1 MAKKSRSATAV
12 LERPTPDNANIGTKT
27 KSKKLPG
34 QRKEGRTPIAPDA
47 DELELE
53 RLVFG
58 DLSGFKEN
66 LKQNGNERGFP
77 AAGSEDQSDVEK
89 GEEEESG
96 SGKDL
101 TALHDDEVGR
111 NHTAV
116 QLLQSIN

>member
-1 MAKKSRSATAV
+1 MAKKSRSATTV
-12 LERPTPDNANIGTKT
+12 LERPTPDNTNIGTKT
-27 KSKKLPG
+27 KTKKLPG
-34 QRKEGRTPIAPDA
+34 QRKEDRTPIAPDA

-58 DLSGFKEN
+58 DLSGFRESV
-66 LKQNGNERGFP
+66 KQNGNEEEFS
-77 AAGSEDQSDVEK
+77 AVGSEDELDVEK

-111 NHTAV
+111 NHTGV
-116 QLLQSIN
+116 QLL